1 MKADLILHH
10 SYVPEKSMQKETEG
24 MRAEMKMK
32 INEMIAAINKLNVN
46 TNKDNCKELARGKL
60 TS

>member
-1 MKADLILHH
+1 
-10 SYVPEKSMQKETEG
+10 MQKETEG
-24 MRAEMKMK
+24 MRAEMNMK

-46 TNKDNCKELARGKL
+46 TNRDNCKEPARGKS